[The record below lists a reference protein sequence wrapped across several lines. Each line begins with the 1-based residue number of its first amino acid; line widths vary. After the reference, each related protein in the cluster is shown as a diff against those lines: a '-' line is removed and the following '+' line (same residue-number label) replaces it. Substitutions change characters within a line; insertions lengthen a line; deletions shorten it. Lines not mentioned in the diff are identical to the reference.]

1 MIQDDFDLDQT
12 NPGDEELIQAV
23 SALSAAELRAAI
35 SALPADLQPL
45 ATGVHLEGRTLSDVS
60 QDLGM
65 RQAEVVRGL
74 RRARRAILVA
84 RATATS

>member
-12 NPGDEELIQAV
+12 NPGDEELILAV
-23 SALSAAELRAAI
+23 SALPMVDLTAAI
-35 SALPADLQPL
+35 AALPADLQPL
-45 ATGVHLEGRTLSDVS
+45 ATGVHVDGRTLSDVS

-74 RRARRAILVA
+74 RRARRAILA
-84 RATATS
+84 SRSTATS